1 MGCKH
6 LDDFGIFSVFKALL
20 FIMLYPFYTPYST
33 LSEKEKKGKKPG
45 SKKFFRYV
53 IKCSYIFDK
62 ILRKFS
68 GSSRFSIALRK
79 SRVQNTGKNGA
90 VTVGVRD
97 GRLRVWIKR
106 MITSRTNTIF
116 TGK

>member
-1 MGCKH
+1 MI
-6 LDDFGIFSVFKALL
+6 LVYSSVFKALL

-53 IKCSYIFDK
+53 IKCSYIFV
-62 ILRKFS
+62 
-68 GSSRFSIALRK
+68 LRK
-79 SRVQNTGKNGA
+79 SIVQNTGKNGA

-97 GRLRVWIKR
+97 RRLRVWIKR